1 MFKKCHQIII
11 TSQSK
16 IKSHILYFLNK
27 KSLTNNNKIFKNV
40 NKNVHKIINKS
51 TIENYMKSKQERHF
65 KWRLKYKN
73 YK

>member
-1 MFKKCHQIII
+1 MFKKFHQIII

-16 IKSHILYFLNK
+16 IKSHILSFLNK

-51 TIENYMKSKQERHF
+51 TIENYMKSKQGRHF